1 MKKTIIPFAQ
11 VPQLAKTDIA
21 YATGDPLLLPF
32 YEHPPALASFDAII
46 AQKSKYSFPR
56 HDLADLLESQYESLP
71 STEKVLDNIAALRLD
86 STFTIVTAH
95 QPSLFLGPLYFIYK
109 ALTAINLA
117 AAVQAKMGGKNRI
130 VPVFV
135 LGSEDHDL
143 EELNKANLFGKKVL
157 WEPGLTGA
165 VGSMPAATVAPA
177 LEELKSILGDSPAA
191 QALFERVERAY
202 AGEKSFAEATQALL
216 HEFMGDFGLVVVNM
230 GSPVLKRHFIPFM
243 RQELFE
249 QPSFRI
255 VNETIAALQ
264 AVGFKTQAAPREIN
278 LFYLQ
283 PGSRERIVH
292 EDGVFKVLNTEL
304 VFSAEAME
312 AELNAHPERFSPNVL
327 LRPIFQEIILPNL
340 AYVGGGGELAYWLER
355 KVQFEYF
362 GVPFPMLVRRHSVLW
377 LDKDAEKK
385 LEKFGFSAPAFFED
399 TDKLIREYVEKNAA
413 GDVSLAREVADLQ
426 ALYNKLCEKASLVD
440 PTLEKALRAEEVKA
454 ISGLQQWESRL
465 LRAEKQKHE
474 VTINQINGLKEKLFP
489 GNGLQERTDNILPLL
504 LKYGDA
510 FLSELLAAF
519 EPFDPGFL
527 VLQGEGNQ

>member
-1 MKKTIIPFAQ
+1 MKKTLIPFAQ
-11 VPQLAKTDIA
+11 VAQLAKTDIA
-21 YATGDPLLLPF
+21 YATGDPLLQPF
-32 YEHPPALASFDAII
+32 YEHQPVLASFDAII
-46 AQKSKYSFPR
+46 AKKSAHDYPR
-56 HDLADLLESQYESLP
+56 KDLADLLEEQYKSLP
-71 STEKVLDNIAALRLD
+71 NTGKVLDNIAALRLE
-86 STFTIVTAH
+86 STFTITTAH

-117 AAVQAKMGGKNRI
+117 KAVEAKMGGKNRI

-157 WEPGLTGA
+157 WEPGLTGP

-177 LEELKSILGDSPAA
+177 LEELQSILGDSPSAK
-191 QALFERVERAY
+191 ALFERVERAY
-202 AGEKSFAEATQALL
+202 SGEKNFAEATQALL
-216 HEFMGDFGLVVVNM
+216 HEFMGNFGLVVINM
-230 GSPVLKRHFIPFM
+230 GSPLLKRHFIPFM
-243 RQELFE
+243 RQELFD
-249 QPSFRI
+249 QSSFRI
-255 VNETIAALQ
+255 VNETIAELQ
-264 AVGFKTQAAPREIN
+264 KAGFKTQAAPREIN

-292 EDGVFKVLNTEL
+292 VDGVFKVLNTEL

-312 AELNAHPERFSPNVL
+312 AELNTHPERFSPNVL
-327 LRPIFQEIILPNL
+327 MRPIFQEIILPNL

-355 KVQFEYF
+355 KAQFEHF

-385 LEKFGFSAPAFFED
+385 LEKFGFSAPAFFDD
-399 TDKLIREYVEKNAA
+399 TDKLIREYIEKNAA
-413 GDVSLAREVADLQ
+413 GEVSLAAEVEDLRT
-426 ALYNKLCEKASLVD
+426 LYNKLCEKASLVD
-440 PTLEKALRAEEVKA
+440 PTLEKSLRAEEVKA
-454 ISGLQQWESRL
+454 ISGVQQWESRL
-465 LRAEKQKHE
+465 IRAEKQKHE

-510 FLSELLAAF
+510 FLSELLTVY

-527 VLQGEGNQ
+527 VLQSDDNQ